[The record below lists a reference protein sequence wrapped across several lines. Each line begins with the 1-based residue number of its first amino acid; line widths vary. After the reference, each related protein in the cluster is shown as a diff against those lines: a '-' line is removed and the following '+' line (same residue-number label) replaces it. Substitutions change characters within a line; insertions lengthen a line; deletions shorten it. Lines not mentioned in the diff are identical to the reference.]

1 MRFEISGKGVV
12 CNVYYI
18 DKAILDKISLI
29 VSDTGPGLK
38 ELLIKH
44 SALIL
49 HVSKGFFADSSQSRF
64 NCILPSGE
72 TISQSFFEEK
82 VDKIVEYDEYF
93 EEYFDS
99 RDFRIQLGEP
109 RERGIKDSEVA
120 IIEYHNFEEGSVSV
134 DVPCDAKEIIT
145 ELKLVCESVDGYVKD
160 GDEVATD
167 LATTATYGEGVVG
180 SEEYE
185 NAELAIKGLEVDGKR
200 YLLPE
205 AVFNKSHSRVWL
217 WTFNDEFGRHT
228 LDFFGS
234 QGLPDPWT
242 AELLNLELEEL
253 YEDFDL
259 NSADLHKVHTF
270 FNQQSLGWFK
280 ANRDFSTK
288 YLESHSDTRHL
299 LRDALQKLELPNFK
313 NGSTVLQVCTLLCL
327 VFEEFGVDVY
337 DPQKLSKLDEID
349 MVLLKFSTLAFGNT
363 SLLNSV
369 RQTFCMHF
377 DVMNIVS
384 LGNDESFQEMSNPS
398 LADAISFVK
407 DVLEDPEAAFN
418 HNDD

>member
-82 VDKIVEYDEYF
+82 VDKIVECDEYF

-205 AVFNKSHSRVWL
+205 AVFKKSHSRVWL
-217 WTFNDEFGRHT
+217 WTFDDEFGKHT

-234 QGLPDPWT
+234 QELPDPWT
-242 AELLNLELEEL
+242 VELVNLELAEL
-253 YEDFDL
+253 YEDFDQ
-259 NSADLHKVHTF
+259 NHADLHKVHTF
-270 FNQQSLGWFK
+270 FKQQSLDWIKKNSHFT
-280 ANRDFSTK
+280 TK

-299 LRDALQKLELPNFK
+299 LRDAPQKLELPDFK
-313 NGSTVLQVCTLLCL
+313 NGNVKLQVCTLLCMF
-327 VFEEFGVDVY
+327 FETFGIDRY
-337 DPQKLSKLDEID
+337 DPQKLSELDETEIE
-349 MVLLKFSTLAFGNT
+349 LLDFSTLLFGNAM
-363 SLLNSV
+363 LLNSI
-369 RQTFCMHF
+369 RQSFCMHF
-377 DVMNIVS
+377 NVINIVS

-398 LADAISFVK
+398 LADAIYFVK
-407 DVLEDPEAAFN
+407 DVLDDPEAAFN